1 MAMIGLGGSELEP
14 RRSRLES
21 AAREGKDVPPSAR
34 KFAPNAV
41 FLNIPYDE
49 GFRTLYLAYIVGVI
63 HLGFEPRVTLGLPDG
78 IRRLDKI
85 LAEIQG
91 CRYSIHDLSR
101 VELDLNPPFRTPRFN
116 MPFELGLAVTWASIN
131 PKKHQWFVFETR
143 AFRAQK
149 SLSDLNGSDPRIHNG
164 RVQGVMREL
173 SNAFVRP
180 GDQPTVPRM
189 MSGYRAICRQLARIM
204 ADAGAESL
212 FEARAF
218 RDLCYAAKIAAEKE
232 RLRG

>member
-1 MAMIGLGGSELEP
+1 M
-14 RRSRLES
+14 
-21 AAREGKDVPPSAR
+21 REGPDVPPSAG

-41 FLNIPYDE
+41 FLNIPYDQ
-49 GFRTLYLAYIVGVI
+49 GFRSLYLAYIVGLI

-78 IRRLDKI
+78 TRRLEKI

-91 CRYSIHDLSR
+91 CRYSIHDLSW
-101 VELDLNPPFRTPRFN
+101 VGLDRKPPFHTPRFN

-131 PKKHQWFVFETR
+131 PKRHQWFVFEEKAYR
-143 AFRAQK
+143 VQK
-149 SLSDLNGSDPRIHNG
+149 SLSDLNGSDPHIHNG

-173 SNAFVRP
+173 SNAFIRP
-180 GDQPTVPRM
+180 RNQPTVPRM
-189 MSGYRAICRQLARIM
+189 MNAYRAVFRQLAKIA

-218 RDLCYAAKIAAEKE
+218 RDLCYAAKVATE
-232 RLRG
+232 